1 MAGLP
6 LNLGLLAVVLLAVAF
21 QFLKGPLYIGFGWGR
36 HIQPLQD
43 FPYECRRIE
52 DPRLQACEDMWLSE
66 STRVL
71 YLACSDPIARAQWLP
86 SWDIT
91 RAATDD
97 ILLTSSL
104 VISFST

>member
-6 LNLGLLAVVLLAVAF
+6 LKLGLSAVVLLAVAF
-21 QFLKGPLYIGFGWGR
+21 QFLKEPLSVAFGWGM
-36 HIQPLQD
+36 HMQHLEE

-71 YLACSDPIARAQWLP
+71 YLGCSDPVARAQWLP
-86 SWDIT
+86 S
-91 RAATDD
+91 
-97 ILLTSSL
+97 
-104 VISFST
+104 